1 MSYGIMPF
9 LETLFPGASMKTR
22 AVAAALLLLAATGA
36 SQPLQACGEKFLM
49 GSRGTRFHRPALR
62 QSAAILVYANPVLN
76 LTRALADVP
85 YEATLRKAGYEP
97 TVVSSADAFDSAL
110 GRGGWDL
117 VVVDVADSAAVSHRA
132 RGAKTPVVL
141 PVMFNA
147 TGAELSAAKKVHRV
161 ILKAPTKNQSF
172 LDAIDDALDLRPAA
186 HANDGF

>member
-1 MSYGIMPF
+1 
-9 LETLFPGASMKTR
+9 MKTPV
-22 AVAAALLLLAATGA
+22 VAAALLLLAGTSV
-36 SQPLQACGEKFLM
+36 SQPLLACGEKFLM

-117 VVVDVADSAAVSHRA
+117 VVVDVADSAAVSRA
-132 RGAKTPVVL
+132 RGPKTPIVL
-141 PVMFNA
+141 PVMFKA
-147 TGAELSAAKKVHRV
+147 TGAELSAAKKLHRV

-172 LDAIDDALDLRPAA
+172 IEAIDDALALRPAA
-186 HANDGF
+186 HANAGY